1 MHLST
6 EALLICLES
15 LTVRGAW
22 ATAAAKIGCAEST
35 LFLWLTRSKRAAE
48 TRDIASPFYFE
59 WRDRAAFFH
68 EHAKRARAENIM
80 SLEALVRDEARN
92 GQTEYVRDP
101 STGRKIPQLDPE
113 FLGVSDQEMSDNF
126 LDPVRDRWLW
136 LYNDAGERVEP
147 LWEVKTVPQPASL
160 RATVLRGLLPQTFGE
175 RADVNVTH
183 RGAVVHVVEPAKYI
197 PRAEREQIVDAQFS
211 EVTPR
216 LSAPE
221 LRPDIEMLRAEAAR
235 LMREGPRNPTPQGVV
250 KDADGLPVGRTKPVN
265 DPADDVR
272 IVKPSI
278 PLGDH
283 PRAYLQPKPEP
294 RPRPSYARQPLPGKD
309 RCMKIA

>member
-1 MHLST
+1 
-6 EALLICLES
+6 
-15 LTVRGAW
+15 VRGAW
-22 ATAAAKIGCAEST
+22 AVAAAKIGCAEST
-35 LFLWLTRSKRAAE
+35 LFLWLTRSKRASE
-48 TRDIASPFYFE
+48 TRDTASPFYFE

-92 GQTEYVRDP
+92 GQTEYVRD
-101 STGRKIPQLDPE
+101 
-113 FLGVSDQEMSDNF
+113 
-126 LDPVRDRWLW
+126 RWLW

-147 LWEVKTVPQPASL
+147 LWETRTVPQPASL

-197 PRAEREQIVDAQFS
+197 PRAEREHVVDAQFS

-221 LRPDIEMLRAEAAR
+221 PRPDIEMLRAEAAR
-235 LMREGPRNPTPQGVV
+235 LMREGPRNPTPQGIV
-250 KDADGLPVGRTKPVN
+250 KDANGLPVGRTKPVN

-272 IVKPSI
+272 IMKPNI

-283 PRAYLQPKPEP
+283 PRAYTQPKPEP
-294 RPRPSYARQPLPGKD
+294 RPRPSYARQPQPGKD